1 MFSIYTGDGKG
12 KTTASIGLIIR
23 AIGSH
28 KKVRLIQFLKPGV
41 SSEIRILNKLDVN
54 VKRFSEKHFIIK
66 QPSNKDIK
74 KAKEAVNYIRKII
87 VNEKMDLLVLDEINL
102 AIYFGLVSINDAKM
116 IIEDCTKRNI
126 ELVFTGRNANSEL
139 IKIADLVS
147 EIKEIKHYFNKG
159 IIARKGFEY

>member
-1 MFSIYTGDGKG
+1 MFSIYTGGGKG

-23 AIGSH
+23 AKGAN
-28 KKVRLIQFLKPGV
+28 KQVCLIQFLKSNKSCEEG
-41 SSEIRILNKLDVN
+41 ILNKLDIK
-54 VKRFSEKHFIIK
+54 VKRFGGKEFIINK
-66 QPSNKDIK
+66 PSKEDIK
-74 KAKEAVNYIRKII
+74 KAQKAINYIYKTIKEDKI
-87 VNEKMDLLVLDEINL
+87 DLLVLDEINL
-102 AIYFGLVSINDAKM
+102 AIYFELVSLQDAKK
-116 IIEDCTKRNI
+116 IVKECDLKNI